1 VSQNSSGSDALYVAW
16 KIEPDD
22 EIGAR
27 RVSLQ
32 LRRGE
37 DRNLYRLRS
46 WVIAGGEARA
56 LLDPAAPLERIA
68 EAIWEHPANA
78 IVAQWIASADV
89 ITRLAREIETAPV
102 SMGLAKRPEQWPF
115 SSAAHE

>member
-1 VSQNSSGSDALYVAW
+1 MSQEFTGSDALYVSW
-16 KIEPDD
+16 KIDTAD
-22 EIGAR
+22 EISAR

-37 DRNLYRLRS
+37 DQNLYRLRS

-56 LLDPAAPLERIA
+56 LLAPSAPLERIA
-68 EAIWEHPANA
+68 EAIWDKPADA
-78 IVAQWIASADV
+78 IFTQWIDSPDV
-89 ITRLAREIETAPV
+89 CARLARDIETAPV

-115 SSAAHE
+115 SSAASD